1 MCLYVWSTCGVALAQ
16 QAPCMSHIDSLR
28 ILCYDNFTPLDSTDD
43 FYHLCFWVVGG
54 SGSDTD
60 SFHISWNG
68 NLDAGHFAYG
78 TYHELELPSTGLQYT
93 IYATDQQDASCI
105 DSFITPALFACSAP
119 CRFDTSVH
127 VEIHCNNATTINNTS
142 DDYYSVSFEIAS
154 ISTKPGYYVYIDGD
168 SIGVFPYNQLNYINR
183 PADSLHHQI
192 EFRDTRE
199 DVCFF
204 TTLLGRFVPCSA
216 DCFIEEQYL
225 TIECDNN
232 GTLFD
237 PADDQIHIVSVITDY
252 KGSDS
257 YSLYIDEALF
267 GIYGYGDTMRLTIPY
282 PSDTL
287 SIKMEDQEKYDCVL
301 HKAWSLPPACSID
314 CSQNPEVNV
323 DLGADVVLNCL
334 NACTTLVAE
343 KKPGFYSLWKNLKT
357 GESSADDSIRLCT
370 PGDYALVYTYSANG
384 CPGAVDTLSI
394 SIDTALVL
402 PQVEVKTIGT
412 DLCVSAQ
419 YWLTQNEEV
428 EYAYHWKYQ
437 AQNWYQ
443 DSIKIEGPAM
453 VWAVAQNNR
462 NGCSDSLLLN
472 LEGPLG
478 PGPIQLLPIDT
489 LTCQQKE
496 VYLEL
501 KSAVKPGLEYQWARE
516 EINPSWWSGTRF
528 LVHQAGQYRLR
539 VTDKTGGCSRD
550 TVVSVTDLTET
561 LTLSAS
567 DIPLL
572 SCSQD
577 SFAFTVK
584 VTAQDG
590 TAVKEENLTF
600 LKGATNGTWLANEP
614 GLYFMARGAGN
625 YILTAIRKV
634 DGCSATDTI
643 EVEARAGQPLVWQT
657 KDESCFDTN
666 DGLLFLDGASEPILE
681 WSLDGELQAGLRA
694 DGLAP
699 GQYLVQSKDTLGCVF
714 DTVVSIG
721 AAEELKI
728 QIGADVQLQYG
739 ETAQLRAEV
748 NRSLTELISYG
759 WLPEEKVSCTSCM
772 EVWIEGIEDGLFIFK
787 AVDQNGCEAEA
798 SIRVQ
803 IERNIIITAPNI
815 IGQDISGN
823 NQFTL
828 YGNEQVKKVNEIK
841 VFDRWGNAIWQ
852 TTTNCLNQPSL
863 GWDGTINGTQIETG
877 VYTFVAEVEIFSGE
891 KKLVSGDI
899 TWVK

>member
-168 SIGVFPYNQLNYINR
+168 SMGVFPYNQLNYINR

-225 TIECDNN
+225 TIECNNN

-257 YSLYIDEALF
+257 FSLYIDEALF
-267 GIYGYGDTMRLTIPY
+267 GIYGYGDTMRLTLPY

-334 NACTTLVAE
+334 NAFTTLVAE

-419 YWLTQNEEV
+419 YWLTQNAEV
-428 EYAYHWKYQ
+428 EYSYHWTYQ

-472 LEGPLG
+472 LKGPLG
-478 PGPIQLLPIDT
+478 PGPVQLLPIDT

-501 KSAVKPGLEYQWARE
+501 KSALEPGLEYQWARE

-539 VTDKTGGCSRD
+539 VTNKTGGCSRD

-590 TAVKEENLTF
+590 TVVKEENLTF

-614 GLYFMARGAGN
+614 GLYFKARGAGN
-625 YILTAIRKV
+625 YILTAIRKE

-643 EVEARAGQPLVWQT
+643 EVEARAGQPLVWQS
-657 KDESCFDTN
+657 KDESCFDKN

-681 WSLDGELQAGLRA
+681 WSLNGELQAGLRA

-748 NRSLTELISYG
+748 NRSLTELFSYG

-803 IERNIIITAPNI
+803 IERNVIITAPNI
-815 IGQDISGN
+815 IAQEISGN
-823 NQFTL
+823 NQFTI

>member
-28 ILCYDNFTPLDSTDD
+28 ILCYDNLTPLDSTDD
-43 FYHLCFWVVGG
+43 FYHLCFWVLGG

-68 NLDAGHFAYG
+68 NQDAGHFAYG
-78 TYHELELPSTGLQYT
+78 TYHELQLPSSGLQYT
-93 IYATDQQDASCI
+93 VYATDQQDAHCI
-105 DSFITPALFACSAP
+105 DSFIIPVLFSCSAP

-168 SIGVFPYNQLNYINR
+168 SMGIFSYNQLNYINR
-183 PADSLHHQI
+183 PADSLHHVI

-199 DVCFF
+199 DACFF

-216 DCFIEEQYL
+216 DCYIEEQYL
-225 TIECDNN
+225 TIECDNK
-232 GTLFD
+232 GTAFD
-237 PADDQIHIVSVITDY
+237 PTDDQIHIVSVITDY

-257 YSLYIDEALF
+257 FNLYIDEVLA
-267 GIYGYGDTMRLTIPY
+267 GTHGYGDTIRLTLPY
-282 PSDTL
+282 TSDTL
-287 SIKMEDQEKYDCVL
+287 TIKMEDHDKYDCVL
-301 HKAWSLPPACSID
+301 YRAWSVPPACSID
-314 CSQNPEVNV
+314 CSQIPGIDV
-323 DLGADVVLNCL
+323 DLGANVVLNCL
-334 NACTTLVAE
+334 SPCTTLVAE
-343 KKPGFYSLWKNLKT
+343 KKPGYNSLWKNLMT

-384 CPGAVDTLSI
+384 CPGAEDTLRI
-394 SIDTALVL
+394 SIDTALIL
-402 PQVEVKTIGT
+402 PKIEVQANDSDHCI
-412 DLCVSAQ
+412 SAPYLLILKGEAEFSY
-419 YWLTQNEEV
+419 YWR
-428 EYAYHWKYQ
+428 YQ
-437 AQNWYQ
+437 SQNWYQ
-443 DSIKIEGPAM
+443 DSINIEGPAI
-453 VWAVAQNNR
+453 VWAVVQNNR
-462 NGCSDSLLLN
+462 NGCSDSLLIN
-472 LEGPLG
+472 LKGPLG

-489 LTCQQKE
+489 LSCQQKE
-496 VYLEL
+496 VLLGIEGT
-501 KSAVKPGLEYQWARE
+501 VVPGLEYQWAKE
-516 EINPSWWSGTRF
+516 EINPSWWLGTSF
-528 LVHQAGQYRLR
+528 MVHQAGQYRLR

-550 TVVSVTDLTET
+550 TVVNVTDLTET
-561 LTLSAS
+561 LYLSAPET
-567 DIPLL
+567 PLL
-572 SCSQD
+572 TCAQD
-577 SFAFTVK
+577 SFDFTAK
-584 VTAQDG
+584 VTKQDG
-590 TAVKEENLTF
+590 TEVPAENLTF
-600 LKGATNGTWLANEP
+600 LKGATNGRWLNSEP
-614 GLYFMARGAGN
+614 GPIFKAKGAGD
-625 YILTAIRKV
+625 YILTAIRKK
-634 DGCSATDTI
+634 DGCTASDTI
-643 EVEARAGQPLVWQT
+643 EVQARAGQPLVWQT
-657 KDESCFDTN
+657 KDESCFDKN
-666 DGLLFLDGASEPILE
+666 DGLLFLDGPSEQVLE
-681 WSLDGELQAGLRA
+681 WSLDGEPQPSLRA

-699 GQYLVQSKDTLGCVF
+699 GQYLVKSKDTLGCVF

-721 AAEELKI
+721 AEEELKI

-787 AVDQNGCEAEA
+787 AVDQNGCKAEA

-803 IERNIIITAPNI
+803 IERNVIITAPNI
-815 IGQDISGN
+815 IAQDISGN

>member
-1 MCLYVWSTCGVALAQ
+1 MYVWSTCGVALAQ

-168 SIGVFPYNQLNYINR
+168 SMGVFPYNQLNYINR

-225 TIECDNN
+225 TIECNNN

-257 YSLYIDEALF
+257 FSLYIDEALF
-267 GIYGYGDTMRLTIPY
+267 GIYGYGDTMRLTLPY

-334 NACTTLVAE
+334 NAFTTLVAE

-419 YWLTQNEEV
+419 YWLTQNAEV
-428 EYAYHWKYQ
+428 EYSYHWTYQ

-472 LEGPLG
+472 LKGPLG
-478 PGPIQLLPIDT
+478 PGPVQLLPIDT

-501 KSAVKPGLEYQWARE
+501 KSALEPGLEYQWARE

-539 VTDKTGGCSRD
+539 VTNKTGGCSRD

-590 TAVKEENLTF
+590 TVVKEENLTF

-614 GLYFMARGAGN
+614 GLYFKARGAGN
-625 YILTAIRKV
+625 YILTAIRKE

-643 EVEARAGQPLVWQT
+643 EVEARAGQPLVWQS
-657 KDESCFDTN
+657 KDESCFDKN

-681 WSLDGELQAGLRA
+681 WSLNGELQAGLRA

-721 AAEELKI
+721 AAVELKI

-748 NRSLTELISYG
+748 NRSLTELFSYG

-803 IERNIIITAPNI
+803 IERNVIITAPNI
-815 IGQDISGN
+815 IAQEISGN
-823 NQFTL
+823 NQFTI

>member
-168 SIGVFPYNQLNYINR
+168 SMGVFPYNQLNYINR

-267 GIYGYGDTMRLTIPY
+267 GIYGYGDTMRLTLPY

-462 NGCSDSLLLN
+462 NGCSDSL
-472 LEGPLG
+472 
-478 PGPIQLLPIDT
+478 
-489 LTCQQKE
+489 
-496 VYLEL
+496 
-501 KSAVKPGLEYQWARE
+501 
-516 EINPSWWSGTRF
+516 
-528 LVHQAGQYRLR
+528 
-539 VTDKTGGCSRD
+539 
-550 TVVSVTDLTET
+550 
-561 LTLSAS
+561 
-567 DIPLL
+567 
-572 SCSQD
+572 
-577 SFAFTVK
+577 
-584 VTAQDG
+584 
-590 TAVKEENLTF
+590 
-600 LKGATNGTWLANEP
+600 
-614 GLYFMARGAGN
+614 
-625 YILTAIRKV
+625 
-634 DGCSATDTI
+634 
-643 EVEARAGQPLVWQT
+643 
-657 KDESCFDTN
+657 
-666 DGLLFLDGASEPILE
+666 
-681 WSLDGELQAGLRA
+681 
-694 DGLAP
+694 
-699 GQYLVQSKDTLGCVF
+699 
-714 DTVVSIG
+714 
-721 AAEELKI
+721 
-728 QIGADVQLQYG
+728 
-739 ETAQLRAEV
+739 
-748 NRSLTELISYG
+748 
-759 WLPEEKVSCTSCM
+759 
-772 EVWIEGIEDGLFIFK
+772 
-787 AVDQNGCEAEA
+787 
-798 SIRVQ
+798 
-803 IERNIIITAPNI
+803 
-815 IGQDISGN
+815 
-823 NQFTL
+823 
-828 YGNEQVKKVNEIK
+828 
-841 VFDRWGNAIWQ
+841 
-852 TTTNCLNQPSL
+852 
-863 GWDGTINGTQIETG
+863 
-877 VYTFVAEVEIFSGE
+877 
-891 KKLVSGDI
+891 
-899 TWVK
+899 